1 MSSVLGSGQQ
11 GRWSLLRRAGTVSAP
26 VLHSTGKPLL
36 LIAIALSHLLT
47 YAAPASARIIFRLR
61 NMEQASIE
69 ELVADLKKV
78 RVVIIGERH
87 DSAEDHVA
95 QRTVI
100 QALHDAGVKVSVGLE
115 MFRAEEQPALD
126 QWVDR
131 TMGTEEFQKVYDRN
145 WTPAYWNLYND
156 VLIYARQ
163 EGLPLVGLNIRQEIP
178 NQVAREGFASLGADQ
193 RRMLGIDSCEIP
205 DRYEDLLRRVL
216 GGKAGGS
223 PRSFDNFCQAQLVWD
238 YAMASAIAG
247 SVAANPD
254 RTLVVLCGTFH
265 AWRHGI
271 PQQLER
277 ISPGLSHRI
286 ILPSSDKT
294 FLNYD
299 IFLADADYVW
309 WQQ

>member
-1 MSSVLGSGQQ
+1 MVTISGRGRKGKAAALAMLALGQF
-11 GRWSLLRRAGTVSAP
+11 LASASP
-26 VLHSTGKPLL
+26 
-36 LIAIALSHLLT
+36 
-47 YAAPASARIIFRLR
+47 AAARIIFRLK
-61 NMEQASIE
+61 NLNEVSLPEMVS
-69 ELVADLKKV
+69 DLKQA

-115 MFRAEEQPALD
+115 MFRTEEQPSLD
-126 QWVDR
+126 RWVRR
-131 TMGTEEFQKVYDRN
+131 TMDIGEFRKVYDRN
-145 WTPAYWNLYND
+145 WTPAHWDLYND
-156 VLIYARQ
+156 ILIYARQ
-163 EGLPLVGLNIRQEIP
+163 EGLPLVGLNIGQEIP
-178 NQVAREGFASLGADQ
+178 NRVGREGFASLDVAQ
-193 RRMLGIDSCEIP
+193 RRRLGIDSCEIP
-205 DRYEDLLRRVL
+205 ERYRDLLRRVL
-216 GGKAGGS
+216 GEKATTS
-223 PRSFDNFCQAQLVWD
+223 PKSFENFCQAQLVWD
-238 YAMASAIAG
+238 YAMARAIAG
-247 SVAANPD
+247 YVAANPD

-271 PQQLER
+271 PQQLGR
-277 ISPGLSHRI
+277 ISAGIPHRI